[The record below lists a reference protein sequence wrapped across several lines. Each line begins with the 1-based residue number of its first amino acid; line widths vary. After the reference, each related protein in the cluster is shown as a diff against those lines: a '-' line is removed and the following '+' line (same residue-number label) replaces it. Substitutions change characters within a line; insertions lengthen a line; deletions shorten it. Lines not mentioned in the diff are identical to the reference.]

1 MVNMQ
6 TDLRTYDLR
15 PERAGVV
22 PTVARSDVDGPR
34 EQAIQVALVVFAWIV
49 VPAVFWGA
57 LALWL
62 VGP

>member
-1 MVNMQ
+1 MQ
-6 TDLRTYDLR
+6 THLRTYDVR
-15 PERAGVV
+15 HGRAGLV
-22 PTVARSDVDGPR
+22 PPVPGTDVDSPR
-34 EQAIQVALVVFAWIV
+34 EQAIQVALVVFGWIV